1 MNRIQFWIL
10 VAASSLVLIAGALQL
25 AFSKQAQAS
34 QARIVAAQRTVEQGN
49 VCATRLRQLA
59 TRIYQVSQQQH
70 DQELT
75 DLLARHDIHF
85 TVTPSSSPSTTAPQ
99 TSTPAPSSTPPAP

>member
-10 VAASSLVLIAGALQL
+10 VAASALVLITGTLQL
-25 AFSKQAQAS
+25 VFSKQAQGAQS
-34 QARIVAAQRTVEQGN
+34 RIVAAQQVVERGN

-85 TVTPSSSPSTTAPQ
+85 NVTPSSSSTTAPQ
-99 TSTPAPSSTPPAP
+99 TSTPATSPTP